1 MVESRGIL
9 YFWTNRD
16 LKSRELEINVRK
28 ELGVEQK
35 LLKPHEI
42 HDLEPHIK
50 KIYHGGVLYAN
61 AKHTRNPKKILLKL
75 FDLFIKRGG
84 FYKKENVQSIS
95 FSPDNKPILKTS
107 AQAGWTNQRLT
118 LS

>member
-1 MVESRGIL
+1 MMSYFQDVDVSGLVESRGII
-9 YFWTNRD
+9 YFWTDKD

-50 KIYHGGVLYAN
+50 QIYHGGVLYPSARH
-61 AKHTRNPKKILLKL
+61 ARNPRKILIKL
-75 FDLFIKRGG
+75 FELFLKKGEIYKR
-84 FYKKENVQSIS
+84 KC
-95 FSPDNKPILKTS
+95 
-107 AQAGWTNQRLT
+107 
-118 LS
+118 